1 MSVIG
6 AKTGRLVHFYRSGP
20 MPCPYLSGRI
30 ERKLFTRMTGP
41 DAASLNSILSQAGFR
56 RSHDVVY
63 RPVCPGCTA
72 CVPVRIPVDRFRPN
86 RSMRRILAANAALEA
101 AERPPRATAEQY
113 SLFGRYQHQRHGES
127 DMARMGRA
135 DYAAM
140 VEDGAAAASIWEF
153 RPVGA
158 DGRPGPLAAAMLA
171 DRLDDGLSAVYS
183 FFDPELERRSPGT
196 FMILA
201 MVEEARRLDLDYV
214 YLGYWIAD
222 SRKMAYKARFRPLEA
237 LVDGVWRDLDR

>member
-20 MPCPYLSGRI
+20 MPCPYIAGRI

-41 DAASLNSILSQAGFR
+41 DGASLNSILSQAGFR

-63 RPVCPGCTA
+63 RPVCPGCNA
-72 CVPVRIPVDRFRPN
+72 CVPVRIPVERFRPN
-86 RSMRRILAANAALEA
+86 RTQRRLIKANADLSL
-101 AERPPRATAEQY
+101 AERPPKATAEQY
-113 SLFGRYQHQRHGES
+113 ALFGRYQHHRHGDS
-127 DMARMGRA
+127 DMARMSRV

-140 VEDGAAAASIWEF
+140 IEDGAAGAVVYEF
-153 RPVGA
+153 RPTGA

-183 FFDPELERRSPGT
+183 FFDPALDRRSPGT

-201 MVEEARRLDLDYV
+201 MVEEARRLGLPHV
-214 YLGYWIAD
+214 YLGYWIAE

-237 LVDGVWRDLDR
+237 LVDGTWRDLDD